1 MIRSLSSGSELLSLI
16 KQDCF
21 IARNAIQ
28 IETNE
33 CVRGSESPVFVKS
46 TGIKLRI
53 SDLLIFNDYFRKRI
67 STKIFKILQILCNK
81 VIKYSYVSLET
92 KFSRFLLTK
101 RNRSIFF
108 LHFLSYHKNNGPC
121 EVCVCG
127 GRGGGM
133 NLLLTDASH

>member
-1 MIRSLSSGSELLSLI
+1 M
-16 KQDCF
+16 
-21 IARNAIQ
+21 
-28 IETNE
+28 
-33 CVRGSESPVFVKS
+33 RGSESPVFVKS

-108 LHFLSYHKNNGPC
+108 FTSCLIIKIMVLARC
-121 EVCVCG
+121 VCVWWK
-127 GRGGGM
+127 GGGHEFAL
-133 NLLLTDASH
+133 NGCFTLSQAVVSDSSKFTVDKL